1 MKAYY
6 KTPKTMLQYD
16 IEHLIVYLNEEVVE
30 NYVPEEGN
38 ENQDPFTAY
47 FYEGPEKDG
56 GTIIEA
62 AESDRDSIINGII
75 RSKYSRTEE
84 DAIKTHQIMLLL
96 DSNIAESAN
105 YKKEWSD
112 FQTWRDYA
120 IQTADDFINKTE

>member
-30 NYVPEEGN
+30 NYVPEEGD

-47 FYEGPEKDG
+47 FYEGTEKDG

-62 AESDRDSIINGII
+62 SESDRDSIINGII
-75 RSKYSRTEE
+75 RSKYSQTEE

-96 DSNIAESAN
+96 NSSISESAE

-112 FQTWRDYA
+112 FQGWRDYA
-120 IQTADDFINKTE
+120 IQAADKFINKE